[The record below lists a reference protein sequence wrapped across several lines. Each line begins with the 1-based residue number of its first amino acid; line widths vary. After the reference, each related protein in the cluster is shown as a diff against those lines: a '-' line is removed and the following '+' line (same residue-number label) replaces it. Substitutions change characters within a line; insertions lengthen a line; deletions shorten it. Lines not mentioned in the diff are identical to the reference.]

1 MKFIDFEFKLIQIQL
16 ERNKIHDG
24 ARGIQVF
31 FMNMMLKKNISK
43 KRRFEKKH
51 FFIPLY
57 LFGNWLNEF

>member
-31 FMNMMLKKNISK
+31 FMNKMLNFLKKEKNIDLK
-43 KRRFEKKH
+43 
-51 FFIPLY
+51 FFFSIPLY
-57 LFGNWLNEF
+57 LGIG

>member
-31 FMNMMLKKNISK
+31 FMNMTLNFLKKEKNIDLK
-43 KRRFEKKH
+43 KI
-51 FFIPLY
+51 FFHSS
-57 LFGNWLNEF
+57 LFGNWLNKI